1 MRAAPIPSTVSSLG
15 WWLSCERLGQEEF
28 FFFFLSFF
36 FSLSFFF
43 RCEAEGYGSREHIHK
58 SGFIL
63 SEARLCFFLWKKGT
77 AKKDGKNTGLLLMCL
92 CVVSSKSFLSLEIEH
107 VVFILSRWESSLI
120 WRGWVAT
127 WKGTEF
133 LRRLFMLRIMNY
145 NLALFLIPKLVTI
158 YC

>member
-1 MRAAPIPSTVSSLG
+1 MEAFGNHWSLG
-15 WWLSCERLGQEEF
+15 NESRAHSLHRLLLRVLTVMWEIGAGRVLLL
-28 FFFFLSFF
+28 FLVFF

-107 VVFILSRWESSLI
+107 VVFILSRWVVSYLERMSSNMK
-120 WRGWVAT
+120 RDRVSKTA
-127 WKGTEF
+127 F
-133 LRRLFMLRIMNY
+133 Y
-145 NLALFLIPKLVTI
+145 VTHNEL
-158 YC
+158 